1 MTILSILAVGIL
13 LAHLATLR
21 LLLDCRKHATG
32 FTETVKGE
40 TVDMGLR
47 MEELCRIGSDV
58 ADTLEGIMD
67 GASAIPTMSA
77 PQAPQEF
84 DVKSTIASLLLDK
97 FLAQPDGV
105 AQQEGTIYG
114 EETKKNESTSETND
128 N

>member
-1 MTILSILAVGIL
+1 MTILSVLAVGIL

-32 FTETVKGE
+32 FTDTVKGE

-67 GASAIPTMSA
+67 GASAIPSLSA

-84 DVKSTIASLLLDK
+84 DVKSTIASLLLEK
-97 FLAQPDGV
+97 FMAQPDGL

-114 EETKKNESTSETND
+114 TETKKNESTSEKD
-128 N
+128 DQ

>member
-58 ADTLEGIMD
+58 ADTLEGIID
-67 GASAIPTMSA
+67 VSSAIPSMSA

-97 FLAQPDGV
+97 FLAQPDGNT
-105 AQQEGTIYG
+105 QQEGTIHG
-114 EETKKNESTSETND
+114 EETKKNESTSEKND